1 MQNVPNQAVQQLMN
15 NPAISQAKS
24 MINMLKNAGNPQA
37 LMKNMI
43 SQNPQM
49 KQAMDYV
56 NANGGNAKEAFYKL
70 AQERGMNPEEIMK
83 ALK

>member
-1 MQNVPNQAVQQLMN
+1 MVANLAN
-15 NPAISQAKS
+15 NPAIAQLKS
-24 MINMLKNAGNPQA
+24 AIN
-37 LMKNMI
+37 LMKSAKNPELLMQNMI
-43 SQNPQM
+43 SQNPQV

-70 AQERGMNPEEIMK
+70 AKEKGIDPSAILN